1 MSRLPKK
8 FVDRI
13 VAKLKTFQNVAIS
26 QRERDVSEADTVTVV
41 KDMLAELF
49 GYDKYQELTSEQ
61 QIRGTFCDLAVRLDG
76 KIRFLIE
83 VKSAGTDLN
92 ATHLR
97 QAVNYGA
104 HQGIEWVI
112 LTNAVE
118 WRVFRLRFSQPIEHE
133 EVTSFKLGELS
144 ARKEDD
150 LAKLLLLAK
159 EGQASDA
166 MNSFHQNAQVLNRF
180 VIAQCVL
187 TDGVVGAVR
196 KEVRRLF
203 PDVKAEANTIMDILS
218 HEVLKRDVIEGDKV
232 LEAKARIKKAE
243 QKLSRNASKAS
254 VQAST
259 NAEG

>member
-8 FVDRI
+8 FIDRI
-13 VAKLKTFQNVAIS
+13 QARLKTFQSIANS

-41 KDMLAELF
+41 KDMLADLF
-49 GYDKYQELTSEQ
+49 GYDKYVELTSEQ

-97 QAVNYGA
+97 QAINYGA
-104 HQGIEWVI
+104 NQGIEWVI

-118 WRVFRLRFSQPIEHE
+118 WRVHRLRFAQPIETE
-133 EVTSFKLGELS
+133 EVTTFKIAELS
-144 ARKEDD
+144 PRKEDD
-150 LAKLLLLAK
+150 LIKLLLLAK

-166 MNSFHQNAQVLNRF
+166 MNAFHQNAQVLNRF
-180 VIAQCVL
+180 VVAQSLLTEGVL
-187 TDGVVGAVR
+187 NAIR
-196 KEVRRLF
+196 KEMRRVF
-203 PDVKAEANTIMDILS
+203 PDVKAETNTILDILS

-232 LEAKARIKKAE
+232 SEAKARIKKAE
-243 QKLSRNASKAS
+243 QKMARAASKATI
-254 VQAST
+254 AT
-259 NAEG
+259 LE